1 MTKVLVTGGTG
12 FVAGHVIDV
21 LLQRGHSVLTTA
33 RSQEKAM
40 AIHGSFKDV
49 PKSKLE
55 TIVVPDIAAK
65 GAFSALSTHS
75 LEAVLHVATSIPLV
89 AHQIQFH
96 YNVTDPKKDL
106 IDPAVLGTTGVL
118 HAIKESC
125 PGVKRVVVTSS
136 FAAILNPGLAAS
148 GAEKTYS
155 EEDWSPLT
163 IEDAYASPVSAYVVS
178 KKSAEKAAWEFVA
191 KEKPNFTLSTIN
203 PPMIYGPVRLPPK
216 TLAEVNT
223 SNQLL
228 AEVITGKHK
237 SGLPPTAL
245 PLWVDVRD
253 VALAHVK
260 AMETDQAAG
269 KRFFVTS
276 GFYSNAKMGK
286 IVWNKFPDLRE
297 KLPGLDSM
305 GGAPN
310 PNLKSFGYNTS
321 RAEEVLGMKWTAYEN
336 TVVDSVKSLMDLKD

>member
-1 MTKVLVTGGTG
+1 MWL
-12 FVAGHVIDV
+12 
-21 LLQRGHSVLTTA
+21 
-33 RSQEKAM
+33 
-40 AIHGSFKDV
+40 
-49 PKSKLE
+49 
-55 TIVVPDIAAK
+55 
-65 GAFSALSTHS
+65 
-75 LEAVLHVATSIPLV
+75 
-89 AHQIQFH
+89 IQFH

-118 HAIKESC
+118 HAIKEVC

-148 GAEKTYS
+148 GAEKIYS
-155 EEDWSPLT
+155 EDDWSPLT

-178 KKSAEKAAWEFVA
+178 KKSAERVAWDFVA
-191 KEKPNFTLSTIN
+191 NENPNFTLSTIN

-237 SGLPPTAL
+237 GGLPPTAL

-260 AMETDQAAG
+260 AMETEQASG
-269 KRFFVTS
+269 KRFLITS
-276 GFYSNAKMGK
+276 GFYSNPEMGK
-286 IVWNKFPDLRE
+286 IVWDNFPDLRE
-297 KLPGLDSM
+297 KLPGLDAM
-305 GGAPN
+305 RGAPN
-310 PNLKSFGYNTS
+310 PNLKSFGYSTS
-321 RAEEVLGMKWTAYEN
+321 RAEEILGMKWTKYEM
-336 TVVDSVKSLMDLKD
+336 TVVDSVKSLMDLAD